1 MAIGCQQSAIS
12 GWFSALSES
21 RIDADLSDFAD
32 FLLAISRQSLAAS
45 FQRTFVNHEGLT
57 YQSSLLKAD
66 GFRQLTANFLF
77 QNTTALNQ
85 VRYRQ
90 KKRVFV

>member
-21 RIDADLSDFAD
+21 RIDANLSDSAD

-57 YQSSLLKAD
+57 CQSSLLKAD

-77 QNTTALNQ
+77 HNTTALNQ